1 MPFDRFGPEEYE
13 LAPEEIEREGDS
25 NRENGLRARLRAFAV
40 RVLVRV
46 AWLGLAVLLALGSAG
61 IVAATGQPPQ
71 GDNRPELTYGADQ
84 VLSNRLDAAIHD
96 LNTLNNDVVVLGQM
110 ARDVLSNLSQVNE
123 AGLDAAYTDGD
134 KAVSEI
140 DAGAAKLS
148 SEFQCAT
155 SWTSAREADLARTYS
170 RTMIDRWHQVC
181 VAIDSV
187 APLKDNWAAMENG
200 ARVAM
205 QVADDINNHD
215 STGAQALQLA
225 TQGRYPEALAML
237 AQASA
242 SLADAQ
248 RIATNLATVGDV
260 STLTEWLQ
268 RSKGMDDALALLW
281 QTMIDSNG
289 RVTAQVTAALKAV
302 NDAQALLPDNS
313 DILQVV
319 LYEMA
324 GDLTSDGIAIETA
337 KGQLASALAD
347 LTGGSVLGQ

>member
-1 MPFDRFGPEEYE
+1 
-13 LAPEEIEREGDS
+13 
-25 NRENGLRARLRAFAV
+25 
-40 RVLVRV
+40 
-46 AWLGLAVLLALGSAG
+46 
-61 IVAATGQPPQ
+61 
-71 GDNRPELTYGADQ
+71 
-84 VLSNRLDAAIHD
+84 
-96 LNTLNNDVVVLGQM
+96 
-110 ARDVLSNLSQVNE
+110 
-123 AGLDAAYTDGD
+123 
-134 KAVSEI
+134 
-140 DAGAAKLS
+140 
-148 SEFQCAT
+148 
-155 SWTSAREADLARTYS
+155 
-170 RTMIDRWHQVC
+170 